1 MGQYCKQKK
10 KKKKLSSLVIPK
22 AEDSTVQLKSVYNL
36 STIFKFQKLLFV
48 KVQSLNYR
56 STVLV
61 SALCIVNFLLKLFFF
76 LP

>member
-48 KVQSLNYR
+48 KEQSLNYR